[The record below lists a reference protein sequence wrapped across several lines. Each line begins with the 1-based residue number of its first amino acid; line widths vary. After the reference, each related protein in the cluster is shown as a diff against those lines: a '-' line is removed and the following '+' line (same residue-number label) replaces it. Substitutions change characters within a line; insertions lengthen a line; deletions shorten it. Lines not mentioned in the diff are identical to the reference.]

1 GCLKKEQMV
10 VSAIASTPHLW
21 DVAVAYPVTPH
32 LIVRGKIANLF
43 NKDYE
48 TGYGYQAAGREY
60 ILSGSYTF

>member
-1 GCLKKEQMV
+1 
-10 VSAIASTPHLW
+10 
-21 DVAVAYPVTPH
+21 
-32 LIVRGKIANLF
+32 F

>member
-1 GCLKKEQMV
+1 M
-10 VSAIASTPHLW
+10 